1 MATTWSLYNYNLCIE
16 CEDNPMPLPFQH
28 QGKYWILSPTPERD
42 NIPEFRLSGVMLSR
56 VGRELFRI
64 IDQDPMPEY
73 TEDLKKYFAGQKLRM
88 VEVSN
93 Q

>member
-1 MATTWSLYNYNLCIE
+1 MNK
-16 CEDNPMPLPFQH
+16 DNPVLLPFQH

-42 NIPEFRLSGVMLSR
+42 NTPEFRLSGVMLSR
-56 VGRELFRI
+56 VGRELFHI
-64 IDQDPMPEY
+64 VDQDPMPEY
-73 TEDLKKYFAGQKLRM
+73 TEDLKKYLAGQKLRM